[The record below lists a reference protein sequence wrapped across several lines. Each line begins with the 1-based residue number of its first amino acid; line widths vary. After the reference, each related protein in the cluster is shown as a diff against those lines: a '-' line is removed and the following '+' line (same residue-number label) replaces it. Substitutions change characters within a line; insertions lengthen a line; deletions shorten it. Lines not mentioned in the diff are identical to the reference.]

1 MTNLPITPS
10 APQTAAI
17 SAQTANSTETGDTQT
32 SPPFG
37 EVLARQIQAPATKYP
52 RDNDKTAVAA
62 LVSLDADA
70 DDDKQA
76 NTAPADDTPRLPS
89 DMLATLLPQVMN
101 TAATSPT
108 TVAPAGALKTDTPT
122 GDTKGAAQNT
132 RGIVSAKGGAAA
144 EIQTEVA
151 PKTTTL
157 PTGGVQAREPSFAAA
172 LNDSTG
178 RAASGMEPVFSASRE
193 IITAATPSQPNAS
206 TLASLQNTVVP
217 VSQPAQATINTPI
230 VQERWGDEFS
240 QKITWL
246 ASSKQDQSAELHLN
260 PPQLGPLDV
269 VIKVSGDQ
277 ATALFTSPHAAVRE
291 AVEQALPRLRDM
303 LSDNGIT
310 LGNAT
315 VSDQAPRDQGRPDAQ
330 RPSAPA
336 NSGFQDVSVTGN
348 NALRVSQISRHNGI
362 VDTFA

>member
-1 MTNLPITPS
+1 MTNLPITTS
-10 APQTAAI
+10 APQTPAI
-17 SAQTANSTETGDTQT
+17 PAQAANSSEDGETQT

-37 EVLARQIQAPATKYP
+37 EVLARQIQTPTTKDP
-52 RDNDKTAVAA
+52 KDNDKTAVAA
-62 LVSLDADA
+62 LVQLDA

-76 NTAPADDTPRLPS
+76 NIAPTDDTPRLPS
-89 DMLATLLPQVMN
+89 DMLAALLPQVMN
-101 TAATSPT
+101 TVATS
-108 TVAPAGALKTDTPT
+108 VAPASALKTDTDAPT
-122 GDTKGAAQNT
+122 GNTKGAAQNT
-132 RGIVSAKGGAAA
+132 RGIVSARGGAAA

-157 PTGGVQAREPSFAAA
+157 PTGGVQAKEPSFATA

-178 RAASGMEPVFSASRE
+178 RATSGMEPVFSASRE
-193 IITAATPSQPNAS
+193 IITAATPSQLNAS

-217 VSQPAQATINTPI
+217 VLQTAQATINTPV

-277 ATALFTSPHAAVRE
+277 ATAFFTSPHTAVRE

-315 VSDQAPRDQGRPDAQ
+315 VSDQAPRDQGKPDAQ